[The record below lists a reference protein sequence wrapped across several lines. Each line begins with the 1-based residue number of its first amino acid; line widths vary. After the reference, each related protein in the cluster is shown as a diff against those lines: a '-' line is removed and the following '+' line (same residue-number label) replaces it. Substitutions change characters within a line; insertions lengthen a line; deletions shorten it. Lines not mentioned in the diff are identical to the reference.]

1 MAFDPTNTMT
11 LRINKTDNPRGPK
24 LWGIV
29 NIEGAEYK
37 VSLWERTKEGEK
49 DRWWSG
55 PVEPKEIKPAA
66 AAPAK
71 PAPAK
76 GNDYWDDEVP
86 F

>member
-1 MAFDPTNTMT
+1 MAYDPTNTMT
-11 LRINKTDNPRGPK
+11 LRISKSENPRGPK

-29 NIEGAEYK
+29 NIEGVEYK
-37 VSLWERTKEGEK
+37 VSLWERTKEGDK

-55 PVEPKEIKPAA
+55 PVEAKETTPAP

-71 PAPAK
+71 PAAGKTDP
-76 GNDYWDDEVP
+76 WDDEVP